1 MFKEILNLVKT
12 PISAGKKIA
21 EKEKLGA
28 IFIKL
33 AIVCGVVAILALVEA
48 LILNGQLSSIPYMG
62 VNVGAGTIIGVF
74 FISFILMGGSV
85 ALVATGAF
93 LASKIV
99 KSPIKFVPAFSV
111 ATNYTI
117 WLLPVFFLGFLFS
130 FLPSFTVTNIILVIG
145 LIYYL
150 AGTIGVFSS
159 MIKIDGETKKFWFT
173 IATIAVIF
181 VCIVV
186 ICALGKVIL
195 NIAKPASDMSTVGI
209 GGNLDLLLNSKPI
222 VNSYKAAL
230 SSVNSLYSSLY

>member
-1 MFKEILNLVKT
+1 MFKEILDLVKS

-62 VNVGAGTIIGVF
+62 LNVGAGTIVGIF

-145 LIYYL
+145 LMYYV
-150 AGTIGVFSS
+150 AGTFGVYSS
-159 MIKIDGETKKFWFT
+159 MIKVDGEAKKFWFT
-173 IATIAVIF
+173 IGTIAVIF
-181 VCIVV
+181 VCIVI
-186 ICALGKVIL
+186 ICAIGKVIL
-195 NIAKPASDMSTVGI
+195 NIGNQGLDM
-209 GGNLDLLLNSKPI
+209 LLNAKS
-222 VNSYKAAL
+222 VVSAYNSAVSSL
-230 SSVNSLYSSLY
+230 SSSLSSYTNLFN

>member
-145 LIYYL
+145 LMYYV
-150 AGTIGVFSS
+150 AGTFGVYSS
-159 MIKIDGETKKFWFT
+159 MIKVDGEAKKFWFT
-173 IATIAVIF
+173 IGTIAVIF
-181 VCIVV
+181 VCIVI
-186 ICALGKVIL
+186 ICAIGKVIL
-195 NIAKPASDMSTVGI
+195 NIGNQGLDM
-209 GGNLDLLLNSKPI
+209 LLNAKS
-222 VNSYKAAL
+222 VVTAYNSAVSSL
-230 SSVNSLYSSLY
+230 SSSLSSYTNLF